1 MFKLFDQI
9 PMGSVGID
17 KAEDNILDQY
27 KPNQTGSCTVQGL
40 GIFPEATSQ
49 GTNSQVAT
57 SQVTVSQV
65 IISQVATSQVTISQ
79 VETSQVT
86 ISQLATSQMCKFPS
100 GNFKQG

>member
-49 GTNSQVAT
+49 VATSQGTNSQVA
-57 SQVTVSQV
+57 
-65 IISQVATSQVTISQ
+65 
-79 VETSQVT
+79 TSQVT

>member
-1 MFKLFDQI
+1 
-9 PMGSVGID
+9 MGSVGID

-65 IISQVATSQVTISQ
+65 ATSQVIISQVATSQVTISQ

-86 ISQLATSQMCKFPS
+86 IFQLATSQMCKFPS

>member
-1 MFKLFDQI
+1 
-9 PMGSVGID
+9 MGSVGID

-27 KPNQTGSCTVQGL
+27 KPNHTGSCTVQGL
-40 GIFPEATSQ
+40 GIFPEATSQVATSQ

-65 IISQVATSQVTISQ
+65 IISQVATSQ
-79 VETSQVT
+79 
-86 ISQLATSQMCKFPS
+86 MCKFPS